1 MENKVI
7 LDEMQQ
13 KTLLEIEHK
22 TLHIALTGLLIVIL
36 IQQIFWKDG
45 QNTLGES
52 AVLLISSGYLLLS
65 YIKNGIW
72 DRSKPF
78 SAKTNRV
85 ISLLVSLAMGIFL
98 GVTNQLRYHDPL
110 SSVLTFVISFLSMLV
125 LLSVFFAVIGKLYLH
140 RVKQLDE
147 QADMVEVAHPRR
159 CRRLLSNTAPRRAPR
174 LGGSSRFAFPYFVLS
189 ARYSFQMNCST
200 QSTSSSRTAVAACLA
215 SCGACGTT

>member
-1 MENKVI
+1 MKNKVI

-36 IQQIFWKDG
+36 MQQIFWKDG
-45 QNTLGES
+45 QNTLGEA

-72 DRSKPF
+72 DRTKPF
-78 SAKTNRV
+78 SAKTNRT

-98 GVTNQLRYHDPL
+98 GVNNQLCYHDPL

-125 LLSVFFAVIGKLYLH
+125 LLGVFFAVIGKLYLR
-140 RVKQLDE
+140 RVKQLAE
-147 QADMVEVAHPRR
+147 QADMVEEVV
-159 CRRLLSNTAPRRAPR
+159 RLR
-174 LGGSSRFAFPYFVLS
+174 
-189 ARYSFQMNCST
+189 
-200 QSTSSSRTAVAACLA
+200 
-215 SCGACGTT
+215 

>member
-1 MENKVI
+1 MKNKVI

-36 IQQIFWKDG
+36 MQQIFWKDG
-45 QNTLGES
+45 QNTLGEA

-72 DRSKPF
+72 DRTKPF

-110 SSVLTFVISFLSMLV
+110 SSVLTFVISFLCSCCWVFSLPSSESCICTESNSWTNRQTRRKRRTDSADPAFYATQQSASTHRLV
-125 LLSVFFAVIGKLYLH
+125 CRGALLFFILFCPP
-140 RVKQLDE
+140 DI
-147 QADMVEVAHPRR
+147 
-159 CRRLLSNTAPRRAPR
+159 LSR
-174 LGGSSRFAFPYFVLS
+174 
-189 ARYSFQMNCST
+189 
-200 QSTSSSRTAVAACLA
+200 
-215 SCGACGTT
+215 

>member
-1 MENKVI
+1 MKNKVI

-52 AVLLISSGYLLLS
+52 LVLLISSGYLLLS
-65 YIKNGIW
+65 YTKNGIW
-72 DRSKPF
+72 DRTKPF
-78 SAKTNRV
+78 SAKTNRT
-85 ISLLVSLAMGIFL
+85 ISLLVSLATGIFL

-125 LLSVFFAVIGKLYLH
+125 LLGIFFAIIGKLYLH

-147 QADMVEVAHPRR
+147 QADKEEEEDPLR
-159 CRRLLSNTAPRRAPR
+159 
-174 LGGSSRFAFPYFVLS
+174 
-189 ARYSFQMNCST
+189 
-200 QSTSSSRTAVAACLA
+200 
-215 SCGACGTT
+215 

>member
-1 MENKVI
+1 MKNKVI

-36 IQQIFWKDG
+36 MQQIFWKDG
-45 QNTLGES
+45 QNTLGGA

-72 DRSKPF
+72 DRTKPF
-78 SAKTNRV
+78 SAKTNRT
-85 ISLLVSLAMGIFL
+85 ISLLVSLATGIFL

-125 LLSVFFAVIGKLYLH
+125 LLSVFFAVIGKLYLR

-147 QADMVEVAHPRR
+147 QADKEEEEDPLR
-159 CRRLLSNTAPRRAPR
+159 
-174 LGGSSRFAFPYFVLS
+174 
-189 ARYSFQMNCST
+189 
-200 QSTSSSRTAVAACLA
+200 
-215 SCGACGTT
+215 

>member
-1 MENKVI
+1 MKNKVI

-36 IQQIFWKDG
+36 MQQIFWKDG
-45 QNTLGES
+45 QNTLGEA

-72 DRSKPF
+72 DRTKPF

-110 SSVLTFVISFLSMLV
+110 SSVLTFVISFLCSCCWVFSLPSSGSCICAESNSWTNRQTRRKRRTHSADSAFYATPQSGSTHRLV
-125 LLSVFFAVIGKLYLH
+125 GRAALLFLILFYPPDI
-140 RVKQLDE
+140 
-147 QADMVEVAHPRR
+147 
-159 CRRLLSNTAPRRAPR
+159 LSR
-174 LGGSSRFAFPYFVLS
+174 
-189 ARYSFQMNCST
+189 
-200 QSTSSSRTAVAACLA
+200 
-215 SCGACGTT
+215 

>member
-1 MENKVI
+1 MKNKVI

-36 IQQIFWKDG
+36 MQQIFWKDG
-45 QNTLGES
+45 QNTLGEA
-52 AVLLISSGYLLLS
+52 AVLLISSGYLLLA

-72 DRSKPF
+72 DRTKPF
-78 SAKTNRV
+78 SAKTNRT
-85 ISLLVSLAMGIFL
+85 ISLLVSLATGIFL

-125 LLSVFFAVIGKLYLH
+125 LLSVFFAVIGKLYLR

-147 QADMVEVAHPRR
+147 QADKEEEEDPLR
-159 CRRLLSNTAPRRAPR
+159 
-174 LGGSSRFAFPYFVLS
+174 
-189 ARYSFQMNCST
+189 
-200 QSTSSSRTAVAACLA
+200 
-215 SCGACGTT
+215 

>member
-1 MENKVI
+1 MKNKVI

-36 IQQIFWKDG
+36 MQQIFWKDG
-45 QNTLGES
+45 QNTLREA

-72 DRSKPF
+72 DRTKPF
-78 SAKTNRV
+78 SAKTNRT
-85 ISLLVSLAMGIFL
+85 ISLLVSLATGIFL

-125 LLSVFFAVIGKLYLH
+125 LLSVFFAVIGKLYLR

-147 QADMVEVAHPRR
+147 QADKEEEED
-159 CRRLLSNTAPRRAPR
+159 RLR
-174 LGGSSRFAFPYFVLS
+174 
-189 ARYSFQMNCST
+189 
-200 QSTSSSRTAVAACLA
+200 
-215 SCGACGTT
+215 

>member
-1 MENKVI
+1 MKNKVI

-72 DRSKPF
+72 DRTKPF
-78 SAKTNRV
+78 SAKTNRT
-85 ISLLVSLAMGIFL
+85 ISLLVSLATGIFL

-125 LLSVFFAVIGKLYLH
+125 LLGIFFAVIGKLYLH

-147 QADMVEVAHPRR
+147 QADKEEEEDPLR
-159 CRRLLSNTAPRRAPR
+159 
-174 LGGSSRFAFPYFVLS
+174 
-189 ARYSFQMNCST
+189 
-200 QSTSSSRTAVAACLA
+200 
-215 SCGACGTT
+215 

>member
-22 TLHIALTGLLIVIL
+22 TLHIALTGLLVVIL

-52 AVLLISSGYLLLS
+52 LVLLISSGYLLLS

-125 LLSVFFAVIGKLYLH
+125 LLGIFFAVIGKLYLH
-140 RVKQLDE
+140 
-147 QADMVEVAHPRR
+147 
-159 CRRLLSNTAPRRAPR
+159 LS
-174 LGGSSRFAFPYFVLS
+174 LIHI
-189 ARYSFQMNCST
+189 
-200 QSTSSSRTAVAACLA
+200 
-215 SCGACGTT
+215 

>member
-1 MENKVI
+1 MNNKVI

-36 IQQIFWKDG
+36 MQQIFWKDG
-45 QNTLGES
+45 QNTLREA

-72 DRSKPF
+72 DRTKPF
-78 SAKTNRV
+78 SAKTNRT
-85 ISLLVSLAMGIFL
+85 ISLLVSLATGIFL

-125 LLSVFFAVIGKLYLH
+125 LLSVFFAVIGKLYLR

-147 QADMVEVAHPRR
+147 QADKEEEED
-159 CRRLLSNTAPRRAPR
+159 RLR
-174 LGGSSRFAFPYFVLS
+174 
-189 ARYSFQMNCST
+189 
-200 QSTSSSRTAVAACLA
+200 
-215 SCGACGTT
+215 

>member
-1 MENKVI
+1 MKNKVI

-36 IQQIFWKDG
+36 MQQIFWKDG
-45 QNTLGES
+45 QSTLGE
-52 AVLLISSGYLLLS
+52 AAILLISSGYLLLS

-72 DRSKPF
+72 DRTKPF
-78 SAKTNRV
+78 SAKTNRT
-85 ISLLVSLAMGIFL
+85 ISLLVSLATGIFL

-125 LLSVFFAVIGKLYLH
+125 LLSVFFAVIGKLYLR

-147 QADMVEVAHPRR
+147 QADKEEEEDPLR
-159 CRRLLSNTAPRRAPR
+159 
-174 LGGSSRFAFPYFVLS
+174 
-189 ARYSFQMNCST
+189 
-200 QSTSSSRTAVAACLA
+200 
-215 SCGACGTT
+215 